1 MIGIL
6 LLILNILSYNIFR
19 IEIFSAIFYNVI
31 VKISITCHHSI
42 GADMPGPTELIVV
55 LLIVV
60 VLFGASKL
68 PELGKGLGK
77 GIKEFKNASKE
88 INNLAAD
95 ENKSDT

>member
-1 MIGIL
+1 
-6 LLILNILSYNIFR
+6 
-19 IEIFSAIFYNVI
+19 
-31 VKISITCHHSI
+31 
-42 GADMPGPTELIVV
+42 MPGPTELIII

-88 INNLAAD
+88 VGNLAAD
-95 ENKSDT
+95 ENKSDA